1 MKMPKHLLL
10 DILILFSL
18 VALPGC
24 SSIDESYSATG
35 YVLRFA
41 DHPSYAAADLD
52 ETTWR
57 NPFPHA
63 SPDSLGIW
71 WLRSKM
77 EIPSEV
83 SEHRSLG
90 LAVLILGSFEL
101 YWDGELIGRN
111 GVVGLDETT
120 EVPGTYRSF
129 FALPDS
135 MQGAGRHTVALRIS
149 NAHAGSFVRFHG
161 IYLADHQ
168 TLIRGGFIDTALI
181 HILAGFFLVVAIYY
195 ALMYFLNQRSA
206 VVLIFAVLSL
216 CFFFLIFFEYLK
228 YYYIYPYPFH
238 LTRLRIIAGF
248 TFVIA
253 CLLPMFYLFR
263 FRRKWMWLPATVY
276 VGLLVYTWLDMRG
289 YDARCLG
296 MISWAF
302 IVSLGIVLYAL
313 YQQKKGAVLSLL
325 SVAAWGQSVF
335 FYYDYMIFSGF
346 AAMILLNLYLL
357 TIEMREQR
365 RQHEASLIRSS
376 RLEIELLKKNIQ
388 PHFLMNSLT
397 SLIDWIEEKPAVGV
411 QFIEA
416 LAMEFEILMDIS
428 DATLIPIE
436 QEISLCESHL
446 KTMSFRKER
455 HFALKTEGIEPGAKI
470 PPALFLTC
478 VENGMTHNVFTEPK
492 NTFEIRGEQHA
503 DYLKYTVLTVGKV
516 AGNGNAGQEGTGLKY
531 IRARLEESFPKRWR
545 LESAPGPAGWQ
556 TDIYILDSQQK
567 N

>member
-1 MKMPKHLLL
+1 MPYRFLGEIVLLSSFIVL
-10 DILILFSL
+10 
-18 VALPGC
+18 AGC
-24 SSIDESYSATG
+24 SSIQESYSATG
-35 YVLRFA
+35 YQLRFA
-41 DHPSYAAADLD
+41 DDPSLAAVEQDSTL
-52 ETTWR
+52 WQ

-63 SPDSLGIW
+63 APDSLGIW
-71 WLRSKM
+71 WLRSEV
-77 EIPSEV
+77 EISPGSVKEN
-83 SEHRSLG
+83 SLG
-90 LAVLILGSFEL
+90 LAVLILGSFEM
-101 YWDGELIGRN
+101 YWDGKLIGRN
-111 GVVGLDETT
+111 GVVGLDRAT
-120 EVPGTYRSF
+120 EIPGTYRSF
-129 FALPDS
+129 FPIPDS
-135 MQGAGRHTVALRIS
+135 MQSSGSHSVALRIS

-161 IYLADHQ
+161 IYLGDYQ
-168 TLIRGGFIDTALI
+168 SLIRSGFMDTALI

-195 ALMYFLNQRSA
+195 GLIYILNRRQSY
-206 VVLIFAVLSL
+206 VLLFAVLSL
-216 CFFFLIFFEYLK
+216 CFFFLILFEYLK

-263 FRRKWMWLPATVY
+263 FRFKWRWLPAIVY

-289 YDARCLG
+289 YDAKCLG
-296 MISWAF
+296 MISWATF
-302 IVSLGIVLYAL
+302 TSLAIVLYAL
-313 YQQKKGAVLSLL
+313 YQRQKGALLGLL
-325 SVAAWGQSVF
+325 SVVAWGQSIF

-346 AAMILLNLYLL
+346 AAMIVLNLFALA
-357 TIEMREQR
+357 IEMREQR
-365 RQHEASLIRSS
+365 RQHEASLVRSS

-416 LAMEFEILMDIS
+416 LAREFEILMDIS

-455 HFALKTEGIEPGAKI
+455 HFTLKTTGICAEAMI

-478 VENGMTHNVFTEPK
+478 VENAMTHNVFTEK
-492 NTFEIRGEQHA
+492 RNVFEIRGEQHA
-503 DYLKYTVLTVGKV
+503 DHIKYTVLTGGKT
-516 AGNGNAGQEGTGLKY
+516 AKQTTPSPYGTGLKY
-531 IRARLEESFPKRWR
+531 IRARLEESFPQRWR
-545 LESAPGPAGWQ
+545 LTSSPGAAGWQ
-556 TDIYILDSQQK
+556 TEIHIFNSQSK